1 MLEFL
6 TRLHQ
11 LSLQMKDKVEG
22 KGEVEGGSRLD
33 LRTTWMSH
41 RESLRLPRK
50 VETMSNTSVKTSPS
64 GR

>member
-1 MLEFL
+1 MCEFL

-11 LSLQMKDKVEG
+11 LALQMKDKVEG

-33 LRTTWMSH
+33 LKTTWMTE
-41 RESLRLPRK
+41 RKSLRLPRK
-50 VETMSNTSVKTSPS
+50 VETTSNPPVKTSPS